1 MTDISSEIKR
11 LVPMTRAA
19 PFYGVEVGA
28 GGYARCPF
36 HGEKTGSLKVYD
48 GDRGWHCFGCHKGGS
63 VIDFV
68 MELFGLSV
76 LDAEKRLDADFRL
89 GLFSDEEDTEAR
101 QRARRAARERK
112 KELERRDRQHRAL
125 YEAYDAALTA
135 FATADK
141 TVAVMEDVPPI
152 YWTQDQI
159 IALMAL
165 DGLWYDLNVA
175 TAALRQFEQE
185 NRVSGIPRSP
195 GQGEV
200 KT

>member
-1 MTDISSEIKR
+1 MTDITSEIKR

-68 MELFGLSV
+68 MELYGLSV

-89 GLFSDEEDTEAR
+89 GLFSDEEDAESR
-101 QRARRAARERK
+101 QKAARERK

-135 FATADK
+135 YTTADK
-141 TVAVMEDVPPI
+141 TVEAMMIQPPVT
-152 YWTQDQI
+152 WTDGQI
-159 IALMAL
+159 VALMAK
-165 DGLWYDLNVA
+165 DGLWYDLCVA
-175 TAALRQFEQE
+175 SAALREFERE
-185 NRVSGIPRSP
+185 NHVSGPPKP
-195 GQGEV
+195 GR
-200 KT
+200 

>member
-68 MELFGLSV
+68 MELYGLPI
-76 LDAEKRLDADFRL
+76 LDAEKRLDADFCL
-89 GLFSDEEDTEAR
+89 GLFTDEEDAETR

-112 KELERRDRQHRAL
+112 NELERRDRQHLAL
-125 YEAYDAALTA
+125 WEAYDAALTA
-135 FATADK
+135 YATADK
-141 TVAVMEDVPPI
+141 TAEAMKDQPPVT
-152 YWTQDQI
+152 WTENQI
-159 IALMAL
+159 LALMAL
-165 DGLWYDLNVA
+165 DSLWYDLCA
-175 TAALRQFEQE
+175 AETALRKFERE
-185 NRVSGIPRSP
+185 NHVSGPPRP
-195 GQGEV
+195 GR
-200 KT
+200 

>member
-1 MTDISSEIKR
+1 MRDLSSEIKR

-68 MELFGLSV
+68 MELYGLS
-76 LDAEKRLDADFRL
+76 LLEAEKRLDADFNL
-89 GLFSDEEDTEAR
+89 GLFSDAEDAESR
-101 QRARRAARERK
+101 QRAKEAARARK
-112 KELERRDRQHRAL
+112 KELERRDRRHRII

-135 FATADK
+135 FSIADM
-141 TVAVMEDVPPI
+141 AVDAMKEVPPV
-152 YWTQDQI
+152 YWTEDQVVS
-159 IALMAL
+159 LMAI
-165 DGLWYDLNVA
+165 DGLWYDLCVA
-175 TAALRQFEQE
+175 TAALRKFERE
-185 NRVSGIPRSP
+185 NRVSGIPRP
-195 GQGEV
+195 GTGEV

>member
-1 MTDISSEIKR
+1 MTDRSSEIKR

-36 HGEKTGSLKVYD
+36 HGEKTGSMKVYD

-76 LDAEKRLDADFRL
+76 IEAEKRLDADFQL
-89 GLFSDEEDTEAR
+89 GLFTDAEDAESR
-101 QRARRAARERK
+101 QKAARAARERK
-112 KELERRDRQHRAL
+112 KELERRDRRHRVI

-135 FATADK
+135 FAIADM
-141 TVAVMEDVPPI
+141 AVDAMKEVPPV
-152 YWTQDQI
+152 YWTEDQVVS
-159 IALMAL
+159 LMAI
-165 DGLWYDLNVA
+165 DGLWYDLCVA
-175 TAALRQFEQE
+175 TAALRKFERE
-185 NRVSGIPRSP
+185 NRVSGIPRP
-195 GQGEV
+195 GTGEV

>member
-1 MTDISSEIKR
+1 MTDRSSEIKR

-68 MELFGLSV
+68 MELYGLSV

-89 GLFSDEEDTEAR
+89 GLFTDDEDAESR
-101 QRARRAARERK
+101 QKAARAARERK

-135 FATADK
+135 YTTADK
-141 TVAVMEDVPPI
+141 TVEAMMVQPPVT
-152 YWTQDQI
+152 WTDGQI
-159 IALMAL
+159 VALMAK
-165 DGLWYDLNVA
+165 DGLWYDLCVA
-175 TAALRQFEQE
+175 SAALREFERE
-185 NRVSGIPRSP
+185 NHVSGLPKP
-195 GQGEV
+195 GR
-200 KT
+200 

>member
-1 MTDISSEIKR
+1 MTDVSSEIKR

-68 MELFGLSV
+68 MELYGLSV

-89 GLFSDEEDTEAR
+89 GLFTDAEDAEAR

-125 YEAYDAALTA
+125 LEAYDAALTA
-135 FATADK
+135 FAVADK
-141 TVAVMEDVPPI
+141 TVDAMRDTPPI
-152 YWTQDQI
+152 YWTNEQI
-159 IALMAL
+159 VALMAM
-165 DGLWYDLNVA
+165 DGLWYDLNA
-175 TAALRQFEQE
+175 ADAALRKFERE
-185 NRVSGIPRSP
+185 NHVSGPPRP
-195 GQGEV
+195 EAGEV
-200 KT
+200 KS

>member
-1 MTDISSEIKR
+1 MKDISTEIKR

-68 MELFGLSV
+68 MELYGLPL
-76 LDAEKRLDADFRL
+76 LDAEKRLDADFNL
-89 GLFSDEEDTEAR
+89 GLFTDDEDAESR

-112 KELERRDRQHRAL
+112 KALAERDRRHREL
-125 YEAYDAALTA
+125 FRAYDAALKA
-135 FATADK
+135 YAEADK
-141 TVAVMEDVPPI
+141 LKTRAEYFPPSM
-152 YWTQDQI
+152 WTEKQFQAFRDY
-159 IALMAL
+159 
-165 DGLWYDLNVA
+165 DRLWYELLEAGDK
-175 TAALRQFEQE
+175 LRDFERE
-185 NRVSGIPRSP
+185 NHVSGPPRP
-195 GQGEV
+195 GR
-200 KT
+200 